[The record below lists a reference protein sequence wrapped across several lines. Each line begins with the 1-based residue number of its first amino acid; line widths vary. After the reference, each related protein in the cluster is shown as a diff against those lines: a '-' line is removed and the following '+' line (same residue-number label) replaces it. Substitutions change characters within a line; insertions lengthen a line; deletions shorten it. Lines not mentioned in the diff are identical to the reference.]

1 MQGVLVM
8 HGVTVTVKSQEATLL
23 QQSVASQW
31 TRLVV
36 PGRNTVPEAGVN
48 TNDRLVQQLL
58 EALAV

>member
-1 MQGVLVM
+1 M